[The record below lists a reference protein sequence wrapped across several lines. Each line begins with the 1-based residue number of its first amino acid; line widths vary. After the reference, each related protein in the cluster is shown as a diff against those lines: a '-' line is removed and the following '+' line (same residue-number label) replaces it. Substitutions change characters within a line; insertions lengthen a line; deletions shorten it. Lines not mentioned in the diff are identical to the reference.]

1 MLSSGRR
8 RVVERLEKE
17 IENRFRNQMAI

>member
-17 IENRFRNQMAI
+17 IENKFRNQMAI